1 MSGKAGRAQVL
12 DVVRSVKRRW
22 RLRVMLRGLTYALAL
37 TLAATFLSS
46 LALERLRF
54 APTAVL
60 WLRVLTWGTL
70 AVSVWAYLLRPL
82 LRRVTDTQ
90 VALYLEE
97 HEPSL
102 EHTVVS
108 ALDADETRHPSP
120 ALARRVAETALERAR
135 RVDFGRRVEQP
146 RLYRFGGMLTAVA
159 VAGVALVL
167 LGPVHLRSGVTA
179 LLVPTRD
186 AGVVNPFTIDVSPG
200 DVTIPRRTDQLISAR
215 LSGFD
220 AAEASVFTR
229 TSPDAPFQRMSM
241 LTAEDGGFQL
251 MLLGVDQRTQYF
263 VEASGVRSPTYTID
277 VAELPYVDRLD
288 LVYHFPAYT
297 GLEPRTVED
306 GGDVAALP
314 GTVVEVHVTP
324 TLPAAGGRLILDGK
338 PGDSLATA
346 TDGTL
351 VGRFTVTRKGFYSVD
366 LARSGGAMANASP
379 EYTIDVLKDREPTVE
394 FTKPGRD
401 THVSPIEEVYLQ
413 MHADDDY
420 GIGDVRLVY
429 STNGGPEDTVPVFR
443 ASGAPLADVSAGHTL
458 YLEDLGLEPGDLISY
473 YAIARDNR
481 GPGATPVASDMYF
494 LQIRPFEH
502 TYRQGQSNPGAGQG
516 QGQGQT
522 NQALSEMER
531 QIIAATFN
539 LVRQKGT
546 YPADEFSQNVVSVGL
561 AQERLRGQVHTLVQ
575 RMHER
580 GVADSDPGVHDVAAI
595 LPRADSAMVR
605 AKARLDDEDLK
616 GAIPEEQVA
625 LRFLQQA
632 EDTYDRVVV
641 QQRSQ
646 GGGGGGQQQAA
657 DDLADLFQLQMD
669 KLKNQYETVQRG
681 EEQRTDD
688 QVDALLEKLKELARR
703 QQQEAERQRQ
713 QGQPGAQGSAA
724 SGAGGGDQ
732 QRNLA
737 DQAEEAARQLERLAR
752 QNGDPDLQET
762 ARRLQEAADAM
773 RRAAARS
780 GSAAQAEVNTAAA
793 RLEDARRRLEQ
804 AQSQRA
810 RRDAENAM
818 READDLARQQRGVEQ
833 DVRNLPESGQ
843 GRADAISRLRDR
855 KDQMTGAVS
864 DLEKQLDRAATVSRG
879 QQPEA
884 AQKLADAA
892 NQIRDSKLKEKIQY
906 SRGTIEQYDRE
917 SAVTFELGIEGDI
930 QALRD
935 KLQEALD
942 AATDAKPD
950 PLKQALENTRDLMRG
965 MESMDRRLREPS
977 SSDRSAQGA
986 RAGGQQGR
994 QDQEQQGQGQEGQAG
1009 DQQGRQGQGRQG
1021 QAGDQQARGRAQQG
1035 AGRGGQAPAREGGR
1049 QGRSG
1054 APTGGAPGGSAD
1066 AQPDVGSGAR
1076 PGAPTGLRPLTDE
1089 DIRQLTR
1096 ELRERAVQADTL
1108 SMQLRAGGQDASGA
1122 QAIRDALQRLEQ
1134 RGVWNDPAQA
1144 AALQAEVLESL
1155 KRLEFSLRREV
1166 EGVPEER
1173 ATLQGSDEVPDGY
1186 RKLVEQYYKALAG
1199 SAQKRRGGGGG

>member
-1 MSGKAGRAQVL
+1 MSGKDGRAQIL
-12 DVVRSVKRRW
+12 DVVRGVKRRW
-22 RLRVMLRGLTYALAL
+22 RLRVVLRGLAYALAL
-37 TLAATFLSS
+37 TLTVTFFSS
-46 LALERLRF
+46 LVLERLRF
-54 APTAVL
+54 APAAVV

-70 AVSVWAYLLRPL
+70 AASVWAYLIRPL
-82 LRRVTDTQ
+82 LRRVSDTQ

-102 EHTVVS
+102 EHAVVS

-135 RVDFGRRVEQP
+135 RVDFGRRVEQR
-146 RLYRFGGMLTAVA
+146 RLYRFAGMLTAVA
-159 VAGVALVL
+159 VAGIALAL
-167 LGPVHLRSGVTA
+167 LGPVHLRSGVTV

-186 AGVVNPFTIDVSPG
+186 AAAVNPFTIAVTPG
-200 DVTIPRRTDQLISAR
+200 NVTIPRRTDQLIRAQ

-241 LTAEDGGFQL
+241 ITAEDGGFQL

-277 VAELPYVDRLD
+277 VAELPYVDRLE

-297 GLEPRTVED
+297 GLKPRTVED

-324 TLPAAGGRLILDGK
+324 TMPAASGRLVLDGK
-338 PGDSLATA
+338 PGDSLTSAA
-346 TDGTL
+346 DGTL
-351 VGRFTVTRKGFYSVD
+351 VGRFTVTKKGFYSVD
-366 LARSGGAMANASP
+366 LARSDGAMANASP
-379 EYTIDVLKDREPTVE
+379 EYTIDLLEDREPTVE
-394 FTKPGRD
+394 FTKPGSD
-401 THVSPIEEVYLQ
+401 TQVSPIEEVYLQ
-413 MHADDDY
+413 MRADDDY

-458 YLEDLGLEPGDLISY
+458 YLEDLGLAPGDLVSY
-473 YAIARDNR
+473 YAVVRDNR

-502 TYRQGQSNPGAGQG
+502 TYRQGQSNAGAGQG
-516 QGQGQT
+516 QGAGQT

-546 YPADEFSQNVVSVGL
+546 YQADEFSQNVVSVGL

-580 GVADSDPGVHDVAAI
+580 GVADADPGVHDVAAI

-605 AKARLDDEDLK
+605 AKARLDAEDLK

-681 EEQRTDD
+681 EEQRT
-688 QVDALLEKLKELARR
+688 
-703 QQQEAERQRQ
+703 
-713 QGQPGAQGSAA
+713 AQGSA
-724 SGAGGGDQ
+724 SGAGGGEQ
-732 QRNLA
+732 QRSLA
-737 DQAEEAARQLERLAR
+737 DQTEEAARQLERLAR
-752 QNGDPDLQET
+752 QNGDASLQET

-773 RRAAARS
+773 RRAASRS
-780 GSAAQAEVNTAAA
+780 GSAAQAEAGTAAD
-793 RLEDARRRLEQ
+793 RLEDARRRLEE

-810 RRDAENAM
+810 RRDAENAI
-818 READDLARQQRGVEQ
+818 RQADDLARQERAVEQ

-843 GRADAISRLRDR
+843 ARADALSRLRDR
-855 KDQMTGAVS
+855 KDQMAGAVS

-879 QQPEA
+879 RQPEA
-884 AQKLADAA
+884 AHKLADAA
-892 NQIRDSKLKEKIQY
+892 DQIRDSKLKEKIQY

-935 KLQEALD
+935 KLQDAVN
-942 AATDAKPD
+942 AATDAKAD

-965 MESMDRRLREPS
+965 MESMNRRLHEPS
-977 SSDRSAQGA
+977 SSDQSAQGA
-986 RAGGQQGR
+986 RGGAQQGEQGQAGGRQRQTAEQQGR
-994 QDQEQQGQGQEGQAG
+994 ASGQEGQRP
-1009 DQQGRQGQGRQG
+1009 QQGRG
-1021 QAGDQQARGRAQQG
+1021 
-1035 AGRGGQAPAREGGR
+1035 GGR
-1049 QGRSG
+1049 QGARQSG
-1054 APTGGAPGGSAD
+1054 
-1066 AQPDVGSGAR
+1066 QPPA
-1076 PGAPTGLRPLTDE
+1076 GLRPLTDE

-1096 ELRERAVQADTL
+1096 ELRERAEQADTL
-1108 SMQLRAGGQDASGA
+1108 SIQLRAAGQDAADA
-1122 QAIRDALQRLEQ
+1122 QAIRDAIRRLEE
-1134 RGVWNDPAQA
+1134 RGVWSDPAQA
-1144 AALQAEVLESL
+1144 AAMQAAVLESL

-1166 EGVPEER
+1166 EGAPEER
-1173 ATLQGSDEVPDGY
+1173 ATLQGSDDVPDGY

-1199 SAQKRRGGGGG
+1199 SAQKQKRGGGG

>member
-1 MSGKAGRAQVL
+1 MSGTAGRTRIL
-12 DVVRSVKRRW
+12 EVVRSVKRRW
-22 RLRVMLRGLTYALAL
+22 RLRLILRGLTYALAL
-37 TLAATFLSS
+37 TLAVTFFSS

-54 APTAVL
+54 APAAVV

-70 AVSVWAYLLRPL
+70 AVSVWVYLLRPL

-102 EHTVVS
+102 EHAVVS
-108 ALDADETRHPSP
+108 ALDADEARHPSP
-120 ALARRVAETALERAR
+120 ALARRVVETALERAR
-135 RVDFGRRVEQP
+135 RVSYGRKVEQP

-179 LLVPTRD
+179 LLVPTRA
-186 AGVVNPFTIDVSPG
+186 AGAVNPFTITVSPG
-200 DVTIPRRTDQLISAR
+200 NVTIPRRTDQLISAR

-229 TSPDAPFQRMSM
+229 TSPDAPFQRVSM

-263 VEASGVRSPTYTID
+263 VEASGVRSPTYAID

-297 GLEPRTVED
+297 GLKPRTVED

-324 TLPAAGGRLILDGK
+324 TIPAAGGRLVLDGK

-346 TDGTL
+346 ADGTL
-351 VGRFTVTRKGFYSVD
+351 VGRFTVARKGFYSVD
-366 LARSGGAMANASP
+366 LARAGAAMANASP
-379 EYTIDVLKDREPTVE
+379 EYTIDLLKDREPTVE

-401 THVSPIEEVYLQ
+401 TQVSPIEEVYLG
-413 MHADDDY
+413 MRADDDY

-429 STNGGPEDTVPVFR
+429 STNGGPEDTVQVFR
-443 ASGAPLADVSAGHTL
+443 ASGAPLTDVSTGHTL
-458 YLEDLGLEPGDLISY
+458 YLEDLDLAPGDLVSY

-481 GPGATPVASDMYF
+481 GPGAKPVASDMYF

-502 TYRQGQSNPGAGQG
+502 TYRQGQSNAGAGQG
-516 QGQGQT
+516 QGSGQN

-546 YPADEFSQNVVSVGL
+546 YQADEFSQNVVSVGL

-580 GVADSDPGVHDVAAI
+580 GVADTDPGVHDVADI

-646 GGGGGGQQQAA
+646 GGGGGGQQQAS
-657 DDLADLFQLQMD
+657 DDLADLFQLQLD
-669 KLKNQYETVQRG
+669 RLKNQYETVQRG

-724 SGAGGGDQ
+724 SGASGGDQ
-732 QRNLA
+732 QRSLA
-737 DQAEEAARQLERLAR
+737 DQTEEAARQLERLAR
-752 QNGDPDLQET
+752 QNGDADLQET

-780 GSAAQAEVNTAAA
+780 GSAAQAEANTAAS

-810 RRDAENAM
+810 RRDAENAI
-818 READDLARQQRGVEQ
+818 READDLARQERGVEQ

-843 GRADAISRLRDR
+843 GRADALSRLRDR

-879 QQPEA
+879 QQPKA

-917 SAVTFELGIEGDI
+917 SALTFELGIEGDI

-935 KLQEALD
+935 KLQEARD
-942 AATDAKPD
+942 AATDSKPD
-950 PLKQALENTRDLMRG
+950 PLKQALENTRDLIRG
-965 MESMDRRLREPS
+965 MESMDRRLHEPS
-977 SSDRSAQGA
+977 SPDRSAEGA
-986 RAGGQQGR
+986 QAGAQQGR
-994 QDQEQQGQGQEGQAG
+994 QGQGQQSQEQQSQGQRGEAG
-1009 DQQGRQGQGRQG
+1009 GRQGQGRQG
-1021 QAGDQQARGRAQQG
+1021 QDQQG
-1035 AGRGGQAPAREGGR
+1035 ARQGQATAGQGGR

-1054 APTGGAPGGSAD
+1054 APAGGAPGGSAN
-1066 AQPDVGSGAR
+1066 ARPEVGGDAR
-1076 PGAPTGLRPLTDE
+1076 PGAPERLGPLSDE

-1108 SMQLRAGGQDASGA
+1108 STQLRAAGQDAADA
-1122 QAIRDALQRLEQ
+1122 QAIRDALQRLER

-1144 AALQAEVLESL
+1144 AALQAAVLESL
-1155 KRLEFSLRREV
+1155 KRLEFSLRRKV
-1166 EGVPEER
+1166 EGAPEER
-1173 ATLQGSDEVPDGY
+1173 ATLQGSDDVPDGY

-1199 SAQKRRGGGGG
+1199 SAQKQRRTGGGG